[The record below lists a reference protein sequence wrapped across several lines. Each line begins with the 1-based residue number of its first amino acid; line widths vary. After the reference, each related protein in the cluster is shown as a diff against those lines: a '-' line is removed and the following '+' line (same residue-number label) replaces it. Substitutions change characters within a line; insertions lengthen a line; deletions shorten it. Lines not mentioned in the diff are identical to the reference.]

1 MKFSKL
7 MSSKVH
13 IIGINGI
20 GMSALAIYLKKNN
33 IDVTGS
39 DIAYNSSTINL
50 EKYKIKVFIGH
61 KISNIKDR
69 DIIFYSSAIKN
80 NPEIR
85 EAKKNNIPCYN
96 RSKLLQ
102 LICKDKFTIVVSGS
116 HGKTSTT
123 SILGHLL
130 VSAGLNPTI
139 ISGGIMQNY
148 GQNIYLT
155 NSKYVVVEADES
167 DGTIFKLSPRYLLYL
182 NVDREH
188 IDFYKSYS
196 NLKSKI
202 KKYILSQSQKNVMV
216 FVNNDDNFLSSLKK
230 YSKNIKTYG
239 SNVSNTKS
247 NYSYKLISLTNNKS
261 TFNLYKS
268 KNILSKNL
276 STNLLGRHNVSN
288 ITAALSIID
297 HLGYK
302 IKKSHILNFKGT
314 KRRMNILGKIKKTL
328 FIDDYAHHP
337 TEIEKLINISSLY
350 KKKYIYIVLEPHRYS
365 RLNDLYD
372 EYLSVL
378 KNINNLIILK
388 TYEAGENYKK
398 GMKNSKNL
406 VNDLNVLNNQNTKY
420 VANYNDLFNLLDQFV
435 LNKSESII
443 ISAGAGDI
451 SNQIRFFYESRK

>member
-1 MKFSKL
+1 MKFSDL
-7 MSSKVH
+7 PSIKVH

-33 IDVTGS
+33 VDITGS
-39 DIAYNSSTINL
+39 DITFNANTINL
-50 EKYKIKVFIGH
+50 EKYNIPVYIGH

-69 DIIFYSSAIKN
+69 ELIFYSTAIKN

-85 EAKKNNIPCYN
+85 EAKKNKIPCYN

-123 SILGHLL
+123 SLLGHLL
-130 VSAGLNPTI
+130 VCAGLNPTI
-139 ISGGIMQNY
+139 ISGGVMQNF

-167 DGTIFKLSPRYLLYL
+167 DGTVFKLNPRYLLYL

-196 NLKSKI
+196 NYKTKI
-202 KKYILSQSQKNVMV
+202 KKYILSQSQKETKI
-216 FVNNDDNFLSSLKK
+216 FINNDDYFLSSLKK
-230 YSKNIKTYG
+230 YSSNIKTFG
-239 SNVSNTKS
+239 SNSYS
-247 NYSYKLISLTNNKS
+247 NYSYKLIHLTNKRS
-261 TFNLYKS
+261 SFDFLIGK
-268 KNILSKNL
+268 KILFKNL
-276 STNLLGRHNVSN
+276 STNLLGEHNVQN
-288 ITAALSIID
+288 LTAVLSILND
-297 HLGYK
+297 LGYK
-302 IKKSHILNFKGT
+302 IKKSHILSFKGT
-314 KRRMNILGKIKKTL
+314 KRRMNILGKLKKTI

-337 TEIEKLINISSLY
+337 TEIQKLIDIISLY
-350 KKKYIYIVLEPHRYS
+350 KKKFVLLIIEPHRYS
-365 RLNDLYD
+365 RLNDLYS

-378 KNINNLIILK
+378 KNISNLIILK

-406 VNDLNVLNNQNTKY
+406 VNDLNVLNNQKTKY
-420 VANYNDLFNLLDQFV
+420 IDNYSDLFTLLDKYV
-435 LNKSESII
+435 KNKRESII
-443 ISAGAGDI
+443 IAAGAGEI
-451 SNQIRFFYESRK
+451 SNQIRFFYDSRK